1 MIKEELEQNKL
12 HSIQISFNQKF
23 QYIRYVRPEAKNT
36 PISEFEVYGHF
47 DIIEEESKHYYQL
60 TNLPL
65 LVINSENGEMPQGLD
80 KDTKVRMNTMIINE
94 GNIQVN
100 KTGTIQLRGNS
111 SLNSLKKPYT
121 INFDEKTTFLDMPC
135 NDKKWTLI
143 PNMYDK
149 SLLRNILG
157 FKMSFIFGL
166 KFSPSCR
173 FVDLILNGNYRGN
186 YLICDKIEVKKDRV
200 NITNIDKTCIEET
213 EISGAYLMQGTA
225 TKSGGG
231 EIFKTNKGLALTYEY
246 PDIDDILEVQKTYI
260 NNKLNEIEAKCFE
273 DNVENIDLESF
284 VKYFLIEE
292 FSANQ
297 DCIFNSFFF
306 YKERGDDKIYFCSVW
321 DFDLAFDNG
330 ITLYPTNEKKNFAF
344 KFTNSNGP
352 ARKLVSHILSNDTVL
367 DKVKETWNEMTNTVF
382 TKEKIL
388 SFLIEQL

>member
-36 PISEFEVYGHF
+36 PISEFEVYGDF
-47 DIIEEESKHYYQL
+47 DIIEEVSKHYYQL

-80 KDTKVRMNTMIINE
+80 KDTKVRMNTVIINE

-100 KTGTIQLRGNS
+100 KTGTIKLRGNS

-166 KFSPSCR
+166 KFNPSCR
-173 FVDLILNGNYRGN
+173 FVDLILNGNYIGN

-200 NITNIDKTCIEET
+200 NITNIDKTCIEEP
-213 EISGAYLMQGTA
+213 EISGAYLVQGTA

-297 DCIFNSFFF
+297 DCIFNSFF
-306 YKERGDDKIYFCSVW
+306 
-321 DFDLAFDNG
+321 L
-330 ITLYPTNEKKNFAF
+330 
-344 KFTNSNGP
+344 
-352 ARKLVSHILSNDTVL
+352 
-367 DKVKETWNEMTNTVF
+367 
-382 TKEKIL
+382 
-388 SFLIEQL
+388 